1 GESSAKSGWKIAANR
16 VINERSRLV
25 CSASQ
30 QARSLRFPELD
41 RSVSKVMR
49 TNKNLVYTLDFSEI
63 GLKDPTRVGGK
74 NASLGELFNS
84 LKPRAVGVVDGFATT
99 ADAYRALLAERELEY
114 ELRSLV
120 S

>member
-1 GESSAKSGWKIAANR
+1 
-16 VINERSRLV
+16 
-25 CSASQ
+25 
-30 QARSLRFPELD
+30 
-41 RSVSKVMR
+41 MR
-49 TNKNLVYTLDFSEI
+49 GKTLVYTLGFSEI
-63 GLKDPTRVGGK
+63 GLKDIARVGGK

-120 S
+120 SDFDYEDLEELRRRGHAARVAILDTPLPHELRDAITTAYD